1 MEKLKR
7 EFHFCKS
14 LKVYLSKLT
23 FERDYSCSNKEF
35 TRRQF

>member
-1 MEKLKR
+1 MEKLNR

-23 FERDYSCSNKEF
+23 FERDYSSKEF
-35 TRRQF
+35 TRHHF